1 MMKKTKQPE
10 GLIQVL
16 LDKNAEF
23 GDRDDAAMDLGE
35 FDDPAAEDALTQI
48 VQEMTEDGDIAIRAG
63 ESLAEIWKRK
73 SKWDS
78 VLVSRMHPE
87 SRKFFNWK

>member
-10 GLIQVL
+10 GLISRL
-16 LDKNAEF
+16 LDKKAEF

-35 FDDPAAEDALTQI
+35 FDDTAAEEALTTV
-48 VQEMTEDGDIAIRAG
+48 VQDSTEDGDIADRAG
-63 ESLAEIWKRK
+63 ESLSEIWKRK

-78 VLVSRMHPE
+78 SLVPRMHPE
-87 SRKFFNWK
+87 ARKFFNWG

>member
-10 GLIQVL
+10 GLISLL
-16 LDKNAEF
+16 LDKKAEF

-35 FDDPAAEDALTQI
+35 FDDTAAEEALTTV
-48 VQEMTEDGDIAIRAG
+48 VQDSTEDGDIADRAG
-63 ESLAEIWKRK
+63 ESLSEIWKRK

-78 VLVSRMHPE
+78 SLVPRMHPE
-87 SRKFFNWK
+87 ARKFFNWG